1 MIGRV
6 VDAEGNTL
14 ASGSIGADGLPVQK
28 PGWLVVRG
36 GRSERVI
43 YAGGRSVRWCRQ
55 LTAGNWA
62 LPPGPLKIV

>member
-14 ASGSIGADGLPVQK
+14 ASGSLKPDGKPRQE
-28 PGWLVVRG
+28 PGWMVVRS
-36 GRSERVI
+36 GRAARVI
-43 YAGGRSVRWCRQ
+43 YEGGRTVNWSRQ

-62 LPPGPLKIV
+62 LPPPPLKIV

>member
-14 ASGSIGADGLPVQK
+14 ASGSLGPDGKPAQS
-28 PGWLVVRG
+28 PGWLVVRS
-36 GRSERVI
+36 GRAQRVI
-43 YAGGRSVRWCRQ
+43 YANGRSIGWARD

-62 LPPGPLKIV
+62 LPPGPLKLV